1 MTVYT
6 FILIILAI
14 FLVWRVYKRVQ
25 KMMASQRSIMS
36 RHYTGVG
43 VFGGMVLVA
52 LSETLN
58 QPVIMTALLAAT
70 GIGIGWGVYALQ
82 KTRFNEQTVFYTPPA
97 NIGMVIAMLFF
108 ARLMQL
114 GMEYYISQGPGTVAP
129 AFTDSPVTMAAVGL
143 FGGYFGTYSAG
154 LMRWRMALRRKIMRG

>member
-6 FILIILAI
+6 IILMILAT

-25 KMMASQRSIMS
+25 TMMVSQRSIMS

-43 VFGGMVLVA
+43 VFTGMVLVA
-52 LSETLN
+52 ASETVDR
-58 QPVIMTALLAAT
+58 PVILTALLAAT
-70 GIGIGWGVYALQ
+70 AIGIGWGVYALK
-82 KTRFNEQTVFYTPPA
+82 KTRFDEQTVFYTPPA

-114 GMEYYISQGPGTVAP
+114 GIEYYMGQGPGSA
-129 AFTDSPVTMAAVGL
+129 AMFTESPVTMTAVGL

-154 LMRWRMALRRKIMRG
+154 LMRWRLALRRKVLRG